1 MDYFLPFRDYN
12 SGFGIKTKENSG
24 SKPSKS
30 LMEII
35 INLLKIN
42 ELNTNT
48 IPYRII
54 LNDIKSQIPK
64 PIRTTNLFGMIL
76 IKLFFADII
85 Q

>member
-30 LMEII
+30 SMRIS
-35 INLLKIN
+35 INLLNIN
-42 ELNTNT
+42 ELNTKT

-54 LNDIKSQIPK
+54 MKDIKRQIPK
-64 PIRTTNLFGMIL
+64 PL
-76 IKLFFADII
+76 
-85 Q
+85 